1 MPAGYAE
8 SQPVSARCPTRT
20 RSGRT
25 RAQPNL
31 VPRNSAQSGGA
42 GTYWESN
49 EARTPEKMLVSR
61 GGEPERDDYGLP
73 PVDIEIPDD
82 ARELDH
88 DVQAYHRELRALR
101 RQRLLRRLGGP
112 IARDGMVLPLLASCL
127 ALTLLAGTLLTMFTT
142 RRAANTP
149 ITQTQTPTAPQ
160 SASPGVGQIGGP
172 LPAGIVLTGDKPVD
186 LSTVRTAVL
195 ALVPAGC
202 HCAAAA
208 KRVSSQAGA
217 ANVTVY
223 LIAAGESL
231 SQVKAMAEPHR
242 PGTVRVASDTDRALS
257 GAFHPAGL
265 TVVLVDHV
273 GSVRSVQRNLSPSVQ
288 LSDRLSDLGQA
299 APQGLDGP
307 GAAFL
312 AADQAG

>member
-1 MPAGYAE
+1 MPHSDQVWADPHPGE
-8 SQPVSARCPTRT
+8 SGSPQQCPERGC
-20 RSGRT
+20 RHILEG
-25 RAQPNL
+25 
-31 VPRNSAQSGGA
+31 
-42 GTYWESN
+42 N

-82 ARELDH
+82 ARELDRE
-88 DVQAYHRELRALR
+88 VQAYHRELRALR

-149 ITQTQTPTAPQ
+149 ITQTQTQTPTGPQ

-172 LPAGIVLTGDKPVD
+172 LPAGTVLTGDGPVD

-195 ALVPAGC
+195 ALVPARC
-202 HCAAAA
+202 HCATAA
-208 KRVSSQAGA
+208 KQVSAQAGA
-217 ANVTVY
+217 AKVTVY

-231 SQVKAMAEPHR
+231 SQVKAMAQPHQSAK
-242 PGTVRVASDTDRALS
+242 VLVASDTDGALS
-257 GAFHPAGL
+257 GAYHPSGL
-265 TVVLVDHV
+265 TVILVDYI
-273 GSVRSVQRNLSPSVQ
+273 GSVRSVQQNLSPSVQ
-288 LSDRLSDLGQA
+288 LGDRLSDLGRA

-312 AADQAG
+312 AAAQAG

>member
-1 MPAGYAE
+1 M
-8 SQPVSARCPTRT
+8 
-20 RSGRT
+20 
-25 RAQPNL
+25 
-31 VPRNSAQSGGA
+31 
-42 GTYWESN
+42 
-49 EARTPEKMLVSR
+49 SR

-82 ARELDH
+82 ARELDR

-142 RRAANTP
+142 RRANAP
-149 ITQTQTPTAPQ
+149 VTQTQTPTAPQ

-172 LPAGIVLTGDKPVD
+172 LPAGTVQASSKIVE

-202 HCAAAA
+202 HCATAA
-208 KRVSSQAGA
+208 KQVSIQASA

-223 LIAAGESL
+223 LIAVGDSL
-231 SQVKAMAEPHR
+231 SQVKAMAR
-242 PGTVRVASDTDRALS
+242 PRRSAAILVASDTHGALS
-257 GAFHPAGL
+257 GAYHPSGL
-265 TVVLVDHV
+265 TVVLVDQV

-288 LSDRLSDLGQA
+288 LGDSLSTLGYTT
-299 APQGLDGP
+299 PQGLDDPGP
-307 GAAFL
+307 AVL
-312 AADQAG
+312 AANQPGSQAS